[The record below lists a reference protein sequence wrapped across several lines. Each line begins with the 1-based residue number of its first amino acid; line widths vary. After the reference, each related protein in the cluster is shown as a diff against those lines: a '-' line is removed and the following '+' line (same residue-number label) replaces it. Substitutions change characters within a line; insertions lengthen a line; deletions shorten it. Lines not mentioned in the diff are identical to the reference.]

1 MFDSPPRHQKIPQK
15 QPKLIGCFY
24 LSTEDINKIRTQC
37 YNKAIIQTSIA
48 ESYQQMR
55 KDKQKA
61 EELRRTGKSYK
72 AIRKELGI
80 PIATLS
86 DWFRDVSWSIEIK
99 NKLAGEESLANPNKL
114 QLMVAAT
121 KKKFARLHEEYR
133 LEAIKEFTKLKN
145 NPLFTAGV
153 MLYWG
158 EGDKNVT
165 NSAIRLSNSEPGM
178 IRTFYI
184 FLINAMKI
192 PKEKISISL
201 LLYPDLIDSVQ
212 KNFWSTVTGIPTC
225 QFSKSSFIK
234 GKHPT
239 RRLSYG
245 VGIIRVGGRKYKEKL
260 LKWIEL
266 CKNEFNSQII
276 A

>member
-1 MFDSPPRHQKIPQK
+1 
-15 QPKLIGCFY
+15 
-24 LSTEDINKIRTQC
+24 
-37 YNKAIIQTSIA
+37 
-48 ESYQQMR
+48 MR

-61 EELRRTGKSYK
+61 EELRRAGKSYK
-72 AIRKELGI
+72 AIRRELGI

-86 DWFRDVSWSIEIK
+86 DWFKDVSWSIEIK

-121 KKKFARLHEEYR
+121 KKKFAKLHEEYR
-133 LEAIKEFTKLKN
+133 LEAIKEFPKLKN
-145 NPLFTAGV
+145 NPLFTAGT

-158 EGDKNVT
+158 EGDKNIN

-178 IRTFYI
+178 IRTFYV
-184 FLINAMKI
+184 FLVNAMRV
-192 PKEKISISL
+192 PKEKIAFNL

-212 KNFWSTVTGIPTC
+212 KNFWSTTTGIPIH
-225 QFSKSSFIK
+225 QFRKSTFIK
-234 GKHPT
+234 GRHPA

-245 VGIIRVGGRKYKEKL
+245 VGFIRVGGRKYKEKL

-266 CKNEFNSQII
+266 YKNEFGNQVIV
-276 A
+276 

>member
-1 MFDSPPRHQKIPQK
+1 
-15 QPKLIGCFY
+15 
-24 LSTEDINKIRTQC
+24 
-37 YNKAIIQTSIA
+37 
-48 ESYQQMR
+48 MR
-55 KDKQKA
+55 KDRSKA
-61 EELRRTGKSYK
+61 EQLRRAGKSYK
-72 AIRKELGI
+72 EIRRKLGV

-86 DWFRDVSWSIEIK
+86 DWFRDVPWSIEIK
-99 NKLAGEESLANPNKL
+99 TKLTGEESLANPNKL

-133 LEAIKEFTKLKN
+133 LEAIREFPLHKN
-145 NPLFTAGV
+145 NPLFIAGT

-158 EGDKNVT
+158 EGDKIAN
-165 NSAIRLSNSEPGM
+165 NSVIRLSNSEPGM

-184 FLINAMKI
+184 FLINVMKI
-192 PKEKISISL
+192 PKEKITFSL

-212 KNFWSTVTGIPTC
+212 KNFWSTATGIPLT
-225 QFSKSSFIK
+225 QFRKSIFIQ

-239 RRLSYG
+239 KRLSYG
-245 VGIIRVGGRKYKEKL
+245 VGMIRTGGRKLKEKL

>member
-1 MFDSPPRHQKIPQK
+1 
-15 QPKLIGCFY
+15 
-24 LSTEDINKIRTQC
+24 
-37 YNKAIIQTSIA
+37 
-48 ESYQQMR
+48 MR

-61 EELRRTGKSYK
+61 EELRRAGKSYK
-72 AIRKELGI
+72 TIRSELGI

-133 LEAIKEFTKLKN
+133 LEAIKEFPKLKN
-145 NPLFTAGV
+145 SPLFIAGA

-158 EGDKNVT
+158 EGDKNAS
-165 NSAIRLSNSEPGM
+165 NSLIRLSNSEPGI
-178 IRTFYI
+178 IRTFYV
-184 FLINAMKI
+184 FLVNAMGI
-192 PKEKISISL
+192 PKEKIAFNL

-212 KNFWSTVTGIPTC
+212 KNFWSTVTGIPLV
-225 QFSKSSFIK
+225 QFRKSVFIQ
-234 GKHPT
+234 GRHPT
-239 RRLSYG
+239 KRLSYG
-245 VGIIRVGGRKYKEKL
+245 VGMIRVGGRKYKEKL

-266 CKNEFNSQII
+266 YKNEFGNQVIV
-276 A
+276 

>member
-1 MFDSPPRHQKIPQK
+1 MPTNFINWRH
-15 QPKLIGCFY
+15 
-24 LSTEDINKIRTQC
+24 
-37 YNKAIIQTSIA
+37 NKAKLTK
-48 ESYQQMR
+48 MR
-55 KDKQKA
+55 KDRTKA
-61 EELRRTGKSYK
+61 EQLRRAGKSYK
-72 AIRKELGI
+72 KISRKLGI

-86 DWFRDVSWSIEIK
+86 DWFRDAPWSIEIK
-99 NKLAGEESLANPNKL
+99 NRLTGEESLANPNKL

-121 KKKFARLHEEYR
+121 KKKFAKLHEEYR
-133 LEAIKEFTKLKN
+133 LEAIKEFPNIKN
-145 NPLFTAGV
+145 NLLFLAGA

-158 EGDKNVT
+158 EGNKNIN

-178 IRTFYI
+178 IRTFYV

-192 PKEKISISL
+192 PKQKITFSL

-212 KNFWSTVTGIPTC
+212 KNFWSTATGIPLS
-225 QFSKSSFIK
+225 QFRKSVFIQ
-234 GKHPT
+234 GRHPT

-245 VGIIRVGGRKYKEKL
+245 VGMIYAGGRKNKEKL

-266 CKNEFNSQII
+266 YKNEFNNQII